1 MMQNANITRRTFL
14 AGLVYLGSF
23 GVPALNCS
31 AKSRTSDDVAAL
43 SSKLS
48 EFHHD
53 KPSAKVVGLE
63 YLRFKPSEA
72 KTDVLVDLIASVDG
86 ERRAEFTQADT
97 KKLRDIL
104 RAQQCQDF
112 EHERVVNVRGWILSE
127 TECRLCALAA
137 LL

>member
-1 MMQNANITRRTFL
+1 MIQSVNITRRAFL
-14 AGLVYLGSF
+14 ARLVYFGAF
-23 GVPALNCS
+23 GVAALNCS
-31 AKSRTSDDVAAL
+31 AKPRTSDDVAAL

-53 KPSAKVVGLE
+53 TPSAKVVGLE
-63 YLRFKPSEA
+63 YLHFRPSEA
-72 KTDVLVDLIASVDG
+72 NADVLVDLIASVDG
-86 ERRAEFTQADT
+86 ERRAEFTLADK

-104 RAQQCQDF
+104 RAQQCHDF